1 MSVQTLKFSQ
11 SGQDSAQVTTSTAL
25 ELTAL
30 DGVTATATEINTLAG
45 VTAGTVVAGKAVVTT
60 TNKTVDALNI
70 TALTLATVALGATA
84 TELNLIADQSFYT
97 ETLTSVTPTMTLT
110 KRVHTIDST
119 LGAQAFTPAVP
130 GAANI
135 GVTHVL
141 HMAVMN
147 GDSVLTGTNVL
158 GLQKTTDV
166 LGTATGVSATFNDVG
181 DSLVLIG
188 VSATKWLVLQNIG
201 CTIA

>member
-11 SGQDSAQVTTSTAL
+11 SGQDSAQVTTTAAAD
-25 ELTAL
+25 LTTLAAL
-30 DGVTATATEINTLAG
+30 AGVTATATE
-45 VTAGTVVAGKAVVTT
+45 
-60 TNKTVDALNI
+60 
-70 TALTLATVALGATA
+70 
-84 TELNLIADQSFYT
+84 LNLMCDQSVYS

-119 LGAQAFTPAVP
+119 LGAQAFTPAAP

-135 GVTHVL
+135 GVIHVL
-141 HMAVMN
+141 HMAVDN
-147 GDSVLTGTNVL
+147 GDSVLTGTNVI
-158 GLQKTTDV
+158 GLVKTTD
-166 LGTATGVSATFNDVG
+166 LPGEATGVSATFNDVG

-188 VSATKWLVLQNIG
+188 VSATKWLVLQNLG